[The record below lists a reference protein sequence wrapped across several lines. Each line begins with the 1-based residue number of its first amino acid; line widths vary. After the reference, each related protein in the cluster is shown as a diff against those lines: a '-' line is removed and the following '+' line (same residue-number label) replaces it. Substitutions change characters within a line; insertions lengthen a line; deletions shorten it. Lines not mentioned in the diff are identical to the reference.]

1 MPHETLKLIPGVDQ
15 NRTEALNEAA
25 ISDSNLI
32 RFVPDRQGIAL
43 PQKLGG
49 WQAYG
54 AGWSP
59 MTSVVRALHAW
70 ADTSG
75 VNHICVGT
83 EANLLVGLPTS
94 PPSVITPQFYTADVA
109 LIASTTGFTTTIT
122 PTPSSI
128 VSVSDTGSNVTSYG
142 SIFIKTHVSVGGVIL
157 FGYYACTA
165 STPNS
170 YSIIAR
176 NILGIP
182 VNASASANPGAVAQ
196 FGTVSGSQTV
206 TVTLNNHGFLVGG
219 TYPVL
224 VTTDVG
230 GVSLFGNYII
240 QTVTDENSFTI
251 LAGTSATATTTASIN
266 NGKAQIIYYVG
277 LTSYPPPV
285 GYGAGNY
292 GAGGYGSGVS
302 TTGNRTFTIGAIS
315 ESDGVATAILSGS
328 SYTIPVGTV
337 LTVSGV
343 PVAAYNVSN
352 AVVIAS
358 SSSPSFSFSYAVSG
372 SPLASSGG
380 TATVSTWPFASVNDW
395 SLDNWGEDLIAC
407 PQGGGVF
414 YWAPTSASFPDD
426 AVVMPN
432 APLINEGAF
441 VAMPARQ
448 VVAYGSTFTGIQ
460 DPMLVRWTDLGNF
473 TKWVGTVTNQAGS
486 YRISTGS
493 RIVGGLQGPQQGLL
507 WTDVSLWSMQYIN
520 LPNVYSFNEI
530 ASGCGLTGK
539 KAAGVMSGVV
549 YWMSQSQ
556 FFKLGGGG
564 VETIPC
570 PIWDVIFQEID
581 FSNAN
586 NIRCAPNS
594 RFGEIAWYYPVLNP
608 DGTPGTGEPTRY
620 VKYNTLM
627 NAWDYGDLTRTAW
640 IDQSLL
646 GPPLGAGISG
656 GAYPIYQHERGNDAD
671 ESAMNSYIQTGYFA
685 LNEGD
690 VKSFL
695 DQVWPNMKWGK
706 YGSDNQNAQVQITFF
721 VADYPNQIPLQY
733 GPFTMNQFSTYIT
746 PRFRGRLVSIR
757 VSSDDVGS
765 FWRLGNIR
773 YRFQPDGKF

>member
-1 MPHETLKLIPGVDQ
+1 MPHQTLKLIPGVDQ

-54 AGWSP
+54 TGWSP

-75 VNHICVGT
+75 INRIGVGT
-83 EANLLVGLPTS
+83 EANLLVGLPET

-109 LIASTTGFTTTIT
+109 VNFTTTSG
-122 PTPSSI
+122 SSL
-128 VSVSDTGSNVTSYG
+128 VSVADTGSNVTSYG

-157 FGYYACTA
+157 FGYYDCEADDADT
-165 STPNS
+165 

-182 VNASASANPGAVAQ
+182 VNASASATPGAVAQ
-196 FGTVSGSQTV
+196 FATFSGSQTV

-224 VTTDVG
+224 VTTAVG
-230 GVSLFGNYII
+230 GVSLYGNYII
-240 QTVTDENSFTI
+240 QTVTENSFTI
-251 LAGTSATATTTASIN
+251 LAGTSASSTTTAYIN
-266 NGKAQIIYYVG
+266 SGNAQIIYYVG
-277 LTSYPPPV
+277 LTSYPPSV
-285 GYGAGNY
+285 GYGAGLY

-302 TTGNRTFTIGAIS
+302 TTGNRSLIIATLSAVGT
-315 ESDGVATAILSGS
+315 VATAVLSGS
-328 SYTIPVGTV
+328 SYRIPVGATV
-337 LTVSGV
+337 TVAGSSPSSYQAANAVVTASTNGSFSYVV
-343 PVAAYNVSN
+343 PVAPVS
-352 AVVIAS
+352 
-358 SSSPSFSFSYAVSG
+358 SG
-372 SPLASSGG
+372 SGG
-380 TATVSTWPFASVNDW
+380 TATVSTWPFASVTDW

-426 AVVMPN
+426 AVVLPN

-608 DGTPGTGEPTRY
+608 DGTSGTGEPTRY

>member
-1 MPHETLKLIPGVDQ
+1 MPHQTLKLIPGVDQ

-25 ISDSNLI
+25 IFESTLI

-54 AGWSP
+54 TGWSP

-75 VNHICVGT
+75 INRIGVGT
-83 EANLLVGLPTS
+83 EANLLVGLPAT
-94 PPSVITPQFYTADVA
+94 PPSVITPQFYTADVEVD
-109 LIASTTGFTTTIT
+109 FTTTSG
-122 PTPSSI
+122 SSI
-128 VSVSDTGSNVTSYG
+128 VSVVDTGSNVTSYG
-142 SIFIKTHVSVGGVIL
+142 SIFIKTHVSVGGVVL
-157 FGYYACTA
+157 FGYYDCEADDADT
-165 STPNS
+165 

-176 NILGIP
+176 NILGVP
-182 VNASASANPGAVAQ
+182 VNATSTVANGGSVAE
-196 FGTVSGSQTV
+196 FDTVSGSQTV
-206 TVTLNNHGFLVGG
+206 TVTLNDHGFLVGS
-219 TYPVL
+219 TYPIL
-224 VTTDVG
+224 VPTTVG
-230 GVSLFGNYII
+230 GVSLYGNYIV
-240 QTVTDENSFTI
+240 QTVTEDTFTISAGTPASSTASAFINDEN
-251 LAGTSATATTTASIN
+251 
-266 NGKAQIIYYVG
+266 AQIIYYVG
-277 LTSYPPPV
+277 LASYPPSV
-285 GYGAGNY
+285 GYGDGNY

-302 TTGNRTFTIGAIS
+302 VSGNRTFTLGNIS
-315 ESDGVATAILSGS
+315 ASGGVATALLSGS
-328 SYTIPVGTV
+328 SYTIPVDTV
-337 LTVSGV
+337 LNVSGV
-343 PVAAYNVSN
+343 PVSAYNVPN
-352 AVVIAS
+352 AVVTAS
-358 SSSPSFSFSYAVSG
+358 SAGSFSYAVTGNPS
-372 SPLASSGG
+372 LSSGG
-380 TATVSTWPFASVNDW
+380 TAAVLNWPFASVTDW

-407 PQGGGVF
+407 PQGGGIF
-414 YWAPTSASFPDD
+414 YWAPTNSSFPDD

-507 WTDVSLWSMQYIN
+507 WTDVGLWSMQYIN
-520 LPNVYSFNEI
+520 LPSVYSFNEI

-539 KAAGVMSGVV
+539 KAAGVMAGVV

-556 FFKLGGGG
+556 FFRLGGGG
-564 VETIPC
+564 VEPIQC
-570 PIWDVIFQEID
+570 PIWDVIFQDID
-581 FSNAN
+581 FSNSDK
-586 NIRCAPNS
+586 IRCAPNS
-594 RFGEIAWYYPVLNP
+594 RFGEISWYYPVLNP

-627 NAWDYGDLTRTAW
+627 NAWDYGTLTRTAW

-656 GAYPIYQHERGNDAD
+656 GSYPIYQHEIGNDAD

-690 VKSFL
+690 VKLFL
-695 DQVWPNMKWGK
+695 DQVWPDMKFGQ
-706 YGSDNQNAQVQITFF
+706 YGSNNQNAQVQITFF
-721 VADYPNQIPLQY
+721 VADYPGQTPLQY

-757 VSSDDVGS
+757 VSSNDVGS

-773 YRFQPDGKF
+773 YRFQQDGKF

>member
-1 MPHETLKLIPGVDQ
+1 MPHQTLKLIPGVDQ

-25 ISDSNLI
+25 ISESNLI

-49 WQAYG
+49 WRAYG
-54 AGWSP
+54 EGWSP

-75 VNHICVGT
+75 INRIGVGT
-83 EANLLVGLPTS
+83 EANLLVGLPAT

-109 LIASTTGFTTTIT
+109 VNFTTTSG
-122 PTPSSI
+122 SSI
-128 VSVSDTGSNVTSYG
+128 VSVVDTGSNVTSYG
-142 SIFIKTHVSVGGVIL
+142 SIFIKTHISVGGLVL
-157 FGYYACTA
+157 FGYYDCTA
-165 STPNS
+165 NLANS

-176 NILGIP
+176 NILGVP
-182 VNASASANPGAVAQ
+182 VKATSADSPGAVAL
-196 FGTVSGSQTV
+196 FATESGSQTV
-206 TVTLNNHGFLVGG
+206 TVTLSDHGFLVGS
-219 TYPVL
+219 TYPIL
-224 VTTDVG
+224 VPTTVG
-230 GVSLFGNYII
+230 GVSLYGNYIV
-240 QTVTDENSFTI
+240 QTVTEDTFTI
-251 LAGTSATATTTASIN
+251 LAGTSASLTTSASIN
-266 NGKAQIIYYVG
+266 DGDAQIIYYVG
-277 LTSYPPPV
+277 LASYPPSV
-285 GYGAGNY
+285 GYGDGDY

-302 TTGNRTFTIGAIS
+302 VSGNRTFTLGALS
-315 ESDGVATAILSGS
+315 ASDEVATAALVGS
-328 SYTIPVGTV
+328 VYTIPVGTV
-337 LTVSGV
+337 LNVSGV
-343 PVAAYNVSN
+343 PVSAYNVPN
-352 AVVIAS
+352 AVVTAS
-358 SSSPSFSFSYAVSG
+358 SEGSFSYAVTG
-372 SPLASSGG
+372 NPSPSSGG
-380 TATVSTWPFASVNDW
+380 SAAVLNWPFAPVTDW

-407 PQGGGVF
+407 PQGGGIF
-414 YWAPTSASFPDD
+414 YWEPTNSSFPDD
-426 AVVMPN
+426 AVVLPN

-539 KAAGVMSGVV
+539 KAAGVMAGVV

-556 FFKLGGGG
+556 FFRLGGGG
-564 VETIPC
+564 VETIQC
-570 PIWDVIFQEID
+570 PIWDVIFQDID

-594 RFGEIAWYYPVLNP
+594 RFGEISWYYPVLNP

-627 NAWDYGDLTRTAW
+627 NAWDYGTLTRTAW

-656 GAYPIYQHERGNDAD
+656 GAYPIYQHEIGNDAD

-695 DQVWPNMKWGK
+695 DQVWPDMKFGQ
-706 YGSDNQNAQVQITFF
+706 YGSGNQNAQVQITFF
-721 VADYPNQIPLQY
+721 VADYPGQTPLQY

-757 VSSDDVGS
+757 VSSNDVGS

-773 YRFQPDGKF
+773 YRFQQDGKF

>member
-54 AGWSP
+54 VGWSP

-75 VNHICVGT
+75 INRIGVGT
-83 EANLLVGLPTS
+83 EENLLVGLPTS
-94 PPSVITPQFYTADVA
+94 PPSVVTPQFYTADTAVN
-109 LIASTTGFTTTIT
+109 FTTTSG
-122 PTPSSI
+122 SSL
-128 VSVSDTGSNVTSYG
+128 VSVVDTGSNVTSYG

-157 FGYYACTA
+157 FGYYDCEADDADT
-165 STPNS
+165 

-176 NILGIP
+176 NILGTP
-182 VNASASANPGAVAQ
+182 VNATSAVANGGAVAQ
-196 FGTVSGSQTV
+196 FVTASGSQTV
-206 TVTLNNHGFLVGG
+206 TVNLNSHGFLVGG

-224 VTTDVG
+224 VTTSVG
-230 GVSLFGNYII
+230 GVSLYGNYII
-240 QTVTDENSFTI
+240 QTVTENSFTI
-251 LAGTSATATTTASIN
+251 TAGTTASSTATVSIN
-266 NGKAQIIYYVG
+266 GGNVQIIYYVG
-277 LTSYPPPV
+277 LASYPPSV
-285 GYGAGNY
+285 GYGAGLY

-302 TTGNRTFTIGAIS
+302 TTGNRSFTIATLS
-315 ESDGVATAILSGS
+315 AVDTVATAVLSGS
-328 SYTIPVGTV
+328 SYKIPVGATV
-337 LTVSGV
+337 TVAGSSPSSYQVENAVVTASANGSFSYVV
-343 PVAAYNVSN
+343 PVAPVSL
-352 AVVIAS
+352 
-358 SSSPSFSFSYAVSG
+358 G
-372 SPLASSGG
+372 SGG
-380 TATVSTWPFASVNDW
+380 TATVSTWPFASVTDW

-493 RIVGGLQGPQQGLL
+493 RIVGGLQGPQQGLI
-507 WTDVSLWSMQYIN
+507 WTDVGLWSMQYIN

-539 KAAGVMSGVV
+539 KAAGVMAGIV

-581 FSNAN
+581 FSNQN

-656 GAYPIYQHERGNDAD
+656 GAYPIYQHEIGNDAG

-706 YGSDNQNAQVQITFF
+706 YGSDNQNAQVQITFL
-721 VADYPNQIPLQY
+721 VADYPSQTPLQY

-757 VSSDDVGS
+757 VSSNDVGS

>member
-54 AGWSP
+54 VGWSP

-75 VNHICVGT
+75 INRIGVGT
-83 EANLLVGLPTS
+83 EENLLVGLPTS
-94 PPSVITPQFYTADVA
+94 PPSVVTPQFYTADTAVN
-109 LIASTTGFTTTIT
+109 FTTTSG
-122 PTPSSI
+122 SSL
-128 VSVSDTGSNVTSYG
+128 VSVVDTGSNVTSYG

-157 FGYYACTA
+157 FGYYDCEADDADT
-165 STPNS
+165 

-176 NILGIP
+176 NILGTP
-182 VNASASANPGAVAQ
+182 VNATSAVANGGAVAQ
-196 FGTVSGSQTV
+196 FVTASGSQTV
-206 TVTLNNHGFLVGG
+206 TVNLNSHGFLVGG

-224 VTTDVG
+224 VTTSVG
-230 GVSLFGNYII
+230 GVSLYGNYII
-240 QTVTDENSFTI
+240 QTVTENSFTI
-251 LAGTSATATTTASIN
+251 TAGTTASSTATVSIN
-266 NGKAQIIYYVG
+266 GGNVQIIYYVG
-277 LTSYPPPV
+277 LASYPPSV
-285 GYGAGNY
+285 GYGAGLY

-302 TTGNRTFTIGAIS
+302 TTGNRSFTIATLS
-315 ESDGVATAILSGS
+315 AVDTVATAALSGS
-328 SYTIPVGTV
+328 SYKIPVGATV
-337 LTVSGV
+337 TVAGSSPSSYQVENAVVTASANGSFSYVV
-343 PVAAYNVSN
+343 PVAPVSL
-352 AVVIAS
+352 
-358 SSSPSFSFSYAVSG
+358 G
-372 SPLASSGG
+372 SGG
-380 TATVSTWPFASVNDW
+380 TATVSTWPFASVTDW

-493 RIVGGLQGPQQGLL
+493 RIVGGLQGPQQGLI
-507 WTDVSLWSMQYIN
+507 WTDVGLWSMQYIN

-539 KAAGVMSGVV
+539 KAAGVMAGIV

-581 FSNAN
+581 FSNQN

-656 GAYPIYQHERGNDAD
+656 GAYPIYQHEIGNDAG

-706 YGSDNQNAQVQITFF
+706 YGSDNQNAQVQITFL
-721 VADYPNQIPLQY
+721 VADYPSQTPLQY

-757 VSSDDVGS
+757 VSSNDVGS

>member
-1 MPHETLKLIPGVDQ
+1 
-15 NRTEALNEAA
+15 
-25 ISDSNLI
+25 
-32 RFVPDRQGIAL
+32 
-43 PQKLGG
+43 
-49 WQAYG
+49 
-54 AGWSP
+54 
-59 MTSVVRALHAW
+59 VRALHAW

-75 VNHICVGT
+75 INRIGVGT
-83 EANLLVGLPTS
+83 EENLLVGLPTS
-94 PPSVITPQFYTADVA
+94 PPSVVTPQFYTADTAVN
-109 LIASTTGFTTTIT
+109 FTTTSG
-122 PTPSSI
+122 SSL
-128 VSVSDTGSNVTSYG
+128 VSVVDTGSNVTSYG

-157 FGYYACTA
+157 FGYYDCEADDADT
-165 STPNS
+165 

-176 NILGIP
+176 NILGTP
-182 VNASASANPGAVAQ
+182 VNATSAVANGGAVAQ
-196 FGTVSGSQTV
+196 FVTASGSQTV
-206 TVTLNNHGFLVGG
+206 TVNLNSHGFLVGG

-224 VTTDVG
+224 VTTSVG
-230 GVSLFGNYII
+230 GVSLYGNYII
-240 QTVTDENSFTI
+240 QTVTENSFTI
-251 LAGTSATATTTASIN
+251 TAGTTASSTATVSIN
-266 NGKAQIIYYVG
+266 GGNVQIIYYVG
-277 LTSYPPPV
+277 LASYPPSV
-285 GYGAGNY
+285 GYGAGLY

-302 TTGNRTFTIGAIS
+302 TTGNRSFTIATLS
-315 ESDGVATAILSGS
+315 AVDTVATAVLSGS
-328 SYTIPVGTV
+328 SYKIPVGATV
-337 LTVSGV
+337 TVAGSSPSSYQVENAVVTASANGSFSYVV
-343 PVAAYNVSN
+343 PVAPVSL
-352 AVVIAS
+352 
-358 SSSPSFSFSYAVSG
+358 G
-372 SPLASSGG
+372 SGG
-380 TATVSTWPFASVNDW
+380 TATVSTWPFASVTDW

-493 RIVGGLQGPQQGLL
+493 RIVGGLQGPQQGLI
-507 WTDVSLWSMQYIN
+507 WTDVGLWSMQYIN

-539 KAAGVMSGVV
+539 KAAGVMAGIV

-581 FSNAN
+581 FSNQN

-656 GAYPIYQHERGNDAD
+656 GAYPIYQHEIGNDAG

-706 YGSDNQNAQVQITFF
+706 YGSDNQNAQVQITFL
-721 VADYPNQIPLQY
+721 VADYPSQTPLQY

-757 VSSDDVGS
+757 VSSNDVGS

>member
-1 MPHETLKLIPGVDQ
+1 MPHQTLKLIPGVDQ

-54 AGWSP
+54 EGWSP

-75 VNHICVGT
+75 VNRIGVGT
-83 EANLLVGLPTS
+83 EANLLVGLPET
-94 PPSVITPQFYTADVA
+94 PPSVINPQFYTADVA
-109 LIASTTGFTTTIT
+109 LGFTTTT
-122 PTPSSI
+122 GSSI
-128 VSVSDTGSNVTSYG
+128 VSVADTGSNVTSYG
-142 SIFIKTHVSVGGVIL
+142 SIFIKTHISVGGVIL
-157 FGYYACTA
+157 FGYYPCTA
-165 STPNS
+165 NTANS

-182 VNASASANPGAVAQ
+182 VKATSADTPGAVAQ
-196 FGTVSGSQTV
+196 FVTAAGSQAV
-206 TVTLNNHGFLVGG
+206 TVNLNSHGFPVGG
-219 TYPVL
+219 TYPIL
-224 VTTDVG
+224 VPTTVG
-230 GVSLFGNYII
+230 GVLLSGNYIV
-240 QTVTDENSFTI
+240 QTVINENSFTI
-251 LAGTSATATTTASIN
+251 LAGTSASSTATVSIN
-266 NGKAQIIYYVG
+266 GGNAQIIYYVG
-277 LTSYPPPV
+277 LTSYPLPV

-302 TTGNRTFTIGAIS
+302 TTGNRTFTIATLSAVGLT
-315 ESDGVATAILSGS
+315 ATAVLSGS
-328 SYTIPVGTV
+328 SYTIPLGATV
-337 LTVSGV
+337 TVAGV
-343 PVAAYNVSN
+343 TPNTYNAAN
-352 AVVIAS
+352 AVVTAS
-358 SSSPSFSFSYAVSG
+358 SSGSFSYVLPAA
-372 SPLASSGG
+372 PAAYISGG
-380 TATVSTWPFASVNDW
+380 TATVSTWPFSSVTDW

-507 WTDVSLWSMQYIN
+507 WTDVSLWSMQDIN

-581 FSNAN
+581 FSNDN

-608 DGTPGTGEPTRY
+608 DGTSGTGEPTRY

-646 GPPLGAGISG
+646 GPPLGAGISD
-656 GAYPIYQHERGNDAD
+656 GAYPIYQHEIGNDAG

-695 DQVWPNMKWGK
+695 DQVWPDMKFGQ
-706 YGSDNQNAQVQITFF
+706 YGSENQNAQVQITFF
-721 VADYPNQIPLQY
+721 VADYPGQVPLQY

>member
-1 MPHETLKLIPGVDQ
+1 MPHQTLKLIPGVDQ

-54 AGWSP
+54 EGWSP

-75 VNHICVGT
+75 INRIGVGT
-83 EANLLVGLPTS
+83 EANLLVGLPET

-109 LIASTTGFTTTIT
+109 LGFTTTT
-122 PTPSSI
+122 GSSI
-128 VSVSDTGSNVTSYG
+128 VSVADTGSNVTSYG
-142 SIFIKTHVSVGGVIL
+142 SIFIKTHISVGGVIL
-157 FGYYACTA
+157 FGYYPCTA
-165 STPNS
+165 NTANS

-182 VNASASANPGAVAQ
+182 VNASASATPGSVAQ

-224 VTTDVG
+224 VETTVG
-230 GVSLFGNYII
+230 GVSLSGNYII
-240 QTVTDENSFTI
+240 QTVTENTFTI
-251 LAGTSATATTTASIN
+251 TAGTTASSTATVSIN
-266 NGKAQIIYYVG
+266 GGNAQIIYYVG
-277 LTSYPPPV
+277 LTSYPPSV

-302 TTGNRTFTIGAIS
+302 TTGNRSFTIATLSAVGLT
-315 ESDGVATAILSGS
+315 ATAVLSGS
-328 SYTIPVGTV
+328 SYRIPVGATV
-337 LTVSGV
+337 TVAGSSPSSYQVANAVVTASTNGSFSYVV
-343 PVAAYNVSN
+343 PVAPVS
-352 AVVIAS
+352 
-358 SSSPSFSFSYAVSG
+358 SG
-372 SPLASSGG
+372 SGG
-380 TATVSTWPFASVNDW
+380 TATVSTWPFSSVTDW

-473 TKWVGTVTNQAGS
+473 TKWVGTVTNQSGS

-581 FSNAN
+581 FSNDN

-608 DGTPGTGEPTRY
+608 DGTSGTGEPTRY

-656 GAYPIYQHERGNDAD
+656 GAYPIYQHERGNDAN

-695 DQVWPNMKWGK
+695 DQVWPDMKFGQ
-706 YGSDNQNAQVQITFF
+706 YGSENQNAQVKITFF
-721 VADYPNQIPLQY
+721 VADYPGQVPLQY

>member
-75 VNHICVGT
+75 VNHIGVGT

-109 LIASTTGFTTTIT
+109 LGFTTTSG
-122 PTPSSI
+122 SSI
-128 VSVSDTGSNVTSYG
+128 VSVADTGSNVTSYG

-165 STPNS
+165 NTANS

-182 VNASASANPGAVAQ
+182 VNATSAVSNGGAVAQ
-196 FGTVSGSQTV
+196 FVTAAGSQTV

-224 VTTDVG
+224 VATTVG
-230 GVSLFGNYII
+230 GVSLSGNYII
-240 QTVTDENSFTI
+240 QTVTENTFTI
-251 LAGTSATATTTASIN
+251 TAGTTASSTATVSIN
-266 NGKAQIIYYVG
+266 GGNAQIIYYVG
-277 LTSYPPPV
+277 LTSYPPSV

-302 TTGNRTFTIGAIS
+302 TTGNRSFIIATLSAVAFTPPAVGA
-315 ESDGVATAILSGS
+315 VATAVLSGS
-328 SYTIPVGTV
+328 SYRIPVGAAVTV
-337 LTVSGV
+337 AGSSPSSYQAANAVVTASANGSFSYVV
-343 PVAAYNVSN
+343 PVAPVS
-352 AVVIAS
+352 
-358 SSSPSFSFSYAVSG
+358 SG
-372 SPLASSGG
+372 SGG
-380 TATVSTWPFASVNDW
+380 TATVSTWPFASVTDW

-539 KAAGVMSGVV
+539 KAAGVMAGVV

-608 DGTPGTGEPTRY
+608 DGTSGTGEPTRY

-757 VSSDDVGS
+757 VSSNDVGS